1 MKIFVAA
8 SIFLSATSAN
18 ALQLLCHFHSFK
30 DGALVDTLKITI
42 GVDGGAS
49 VWHKWERTSYWDEH
63 EKFEKVLFHSMT
75 TSYVDGSRFSVL
87 VTEQRFVDR
96 DHKIDEVYPPEVY
109 FVDWGK
115 AKLAQVNVPFTREP
129 LAQVDV
135 HWECARV
142 D

>member
-1 MKIFVAA
+1 MPYKLAPIPAKKDAPTLDVVLGAPKTGSKSRTRPQRATTRVNPMTSQFPLGSPLLMKIFVAA

-63 EKFEKVLFHSMT
+63 EKRRIL
-75 TSYVDGSRFSVL
+75 
-87 VTEQRFVDR
+87 
-96 DHKIDEVYPPEVY
+96 
-109 FVDWGK
+109 W
-115 AKLAQVNVPFTREP
+115 
-129 LAQVDV
+129 
-135 HWECARV
+135 
-142 D
+142 